1 MRYASALKT
10 AIVLFLALAAQTG
23 SAMTLYFS
31 QDDDDGHAYIIAND
45 AMLKESD
52 ASKMRKFLDQ
62 QAERGVPTAI
72 FLSSPGGFGELM
84 ASYAKALVEPSN
96 ELLRRH
102 NLYNILVVNDECS
115 SACVI
120 LMSHITNTRNP
131 KALKMMIAPDSKFGF
146 HSPVD
151 MQNGSIVSIRDQAER
166 EARIRIQIGL
176 LAAGGVKEDWLKR
189 NEPLLRSATMTFVN
203 GSQLCLDSSGILPQD
218 SCVYGVADL
227 GALAKSQL
235 NSAVLLAQAQ
245 VKGKHQIRTASN
257 TESIIIDR
265 MSSRPAAAPGGRAA
279 SVSLSASRRQRP
291 APAPR
296 PVRKKR

>member
-10 AIVLFLALAAQTG
+10 AIVLLLALAAHSG

-31 QDDDDGHAYIIAND
+31 QDDDDGHAYVIAND

-52 ASKMRKFLDQ
+52 AQKIRRFLDQ
-62 QAERGVPTAI
+62 QAARGVPTAI

-84 ASYAKALVEPSN
+84 ASYAKAIVEPSN

-120 LMSHITNTRNP
+120 LMSHVTNSRNP

-189 NEPLLRSATMTFVN
+189 NEALLRSARMTFVN
-203 GSQLCLDSSGILPQD
+203 GSQLCMDSSGILPQD

-245 VKGKHQIRTASN
+245 VRGQRQVRTASN
-257 TESIIIDR
+257 AESIIIDR
-265 MSSRPAAAPGGRAA
+265 MSSRPAAAPGGRAT
-279 SVSLSASRRQRP
+279 VSKSKPTRKT
-291 APAPR
+291 
-296 PVRKKR
+296 KKR